1 MADARPSI
9 LFVGESP
16 PPKAPPDFSPFDCD
30 SGTIAGR
37 DILGFRCADARAL
50 FLEHCPRTNIF
61 RTPTGPKGCP
71 PWDATQARWQ
81 GGMLLAE
88 TKAATIIALGR
99 QAAEALGMPRP
110 VGSDRRNIAPVLT
123 TMWKCGDIT
132 CLYLPHPSGQSKV
145 LRNAATR
152 AEVRRAVMP
161 EVVAGIPTLRPWH
174 FELGDPAVLADLG
187 AALCPMQPDVG
198 IAAAL
203 VAADLH
209 RHHEA
214 TYKTPLAKAVV
225 DSLNSDPDFSA
236 RGCASLPTCPA
247 HHPMRNIAEVLA
259 RHAGARTLA
268 ESWDLSSKRI
278 ESAARSQPA
287 GATFD
292 RAALRATIARYVA
305 WGML

>member
-1 MADARPSI
+1 MTTHFI

-16 PPKAPPDFSPFDCD
+16 PPKATPSFIPFDCD
-30 SGTIAGR
+30 SGTRAGR
-37 DILGFRCADARAL
+37 DILGFRRADARAL
-50 FLEHCPRTNIF
+50 FLGHCPRTNIF
-61 RTPTGPKGCP
+61 TTPTGPKGCP
-71 PWDATQARWQ
+71 PWNAEDASMN
-81 GGMLLAE
+81 GGRLLW
-88 TKAATIIALGR
+88 KAKDDGRRVVIALGR
-99 QAAEALGMPRP
+99 QTAEALGMPRP
-110 VGSDRRNIAPVLT
+110 AGIDRRNIAPVVT
-123 TMWKCGDIT
+123 TMWMCSDIA

-152 AEVRRAVMP
+152 AEVRRAVLP

-174 FELGDPAVLADLG
+174 FDLGDPAVLADLG

-203 VAADLH
+203 VAAERQRFL
-209 RHHEA
+209 EA
-214 TYKTPLAKAVV
+214 AEKAPLTAIMT
-225 DSLNSDPDFSA
+225 DG
-236 RGCASLPTCPA
+236 RGRASCEPNPCD
-247 HHPMRNIAEVLA
+247 HPMREIVKTLCQDG
-259 RHAGARTLA
+259 GAHR
-268 ESWDLSSKRI
+268 LSERWGLSPKRI